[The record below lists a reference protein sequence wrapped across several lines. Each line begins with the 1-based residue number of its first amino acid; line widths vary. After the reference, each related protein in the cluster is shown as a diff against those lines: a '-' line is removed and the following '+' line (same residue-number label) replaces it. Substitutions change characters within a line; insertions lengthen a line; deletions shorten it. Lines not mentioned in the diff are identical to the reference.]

1 MSEALASQ
9 LEDLSLS
16 DTEVEDVLDYTIVN
30 VVAVATFADFS
41 LAKFIARTGAEP
53 PRNFPAATLRGRG
66 PGVFSVFKT
75 GKIVLS
81 NLRSE
86 AEARQALEDLA
97 RETGYRLAEAP
108 VMANVTV
115 ETALHRT
122 INLQALAAYVNRPV
136 HMDRSVNFTWT
147 RPYVRVYV
155 EGNGRLRLYHA
166 EDVSHVGETLA
177 LVRDMVSRFA
187 ASDCDE

>member
-30 VVAVATFADFS
+30 VVAVAVFADFS

-115 ETALHRT
+115 EVALHRA
-122 INLQALAAYVNRPV
+122 IDLQALAAHIGRPV
-136 HMDRSVNFTWT
+136 HMRRSVSFAWACPHVN
-147 RPYVRVYV
+147 VYV
-155 EGNGRLRLYHA
+155 EGNGQLRLYHA
-166 EDVSHVGETLA
+166 EDVSQLRATLV
-177 LVRDMVSRFA
+177 LVRDMVLRFA

>member
-30 VVAVATFADFS
+30 VVAVAVFADFS
-41 LAKFIARTGAEP
+41 LANFIARTGAEP

-66 PGVFSVFKT
+66 PGVFAVFKN

-115 ETALHRT
+115 EVALHRA
-122 INLQALAAYVNRPV
+122 IDLQALAAHIGRPV
-136 HMDRSVNFTWT
+136 HRGRSVSFAWACPHVN
-147 RPYVRVYV
+147 VYV
-155 EGNGRLRLYHA
+155 EGNGQLRLYHA
-166 EDVSHVGETLA
+166 EDVSQLRETLA
-177 LVRDMVSRFA
+177 LVRDMVLRFA
-187 ASDCDE
+187 ARDCDE